1 MSFKLLERY
10 TKKRDT
16 QAQGPADRRVR
27 RVASFGTVAVPTN
40 YPDKG
45 SFELTTWAWSQ
56 WSSCTKRTET
66 PLPLDRCAASR
77 DPEPTYSLLQNTL
90 PVASP
95 ELERGLQFSMVSP
108 EPSMVSPE
116 PRNPCPRNPRN
127 PNSNAVFNSV
137 WCPRNPFSMVSPE
150 HWCPRNTVPGTPQG
164 RDPSAEGGSIL
175 EISAVGPDGKR
186 CYWRIHGSLENLVN
200 RMIRSRSLSL
210 A

>member
-108 EPSMVSPE
+108 EPGLQFSMVSPE
-116 PRNPCPRNPRN
+116 PMSPEPAEPELERGLQFSMVSPEP
-127 PNSNAVFNSV
+127 V
-137 WCPRNPFSMVSPE
+137 WCPRNPEPIQYGVPGTLSPE
-150 HWCPRNTVPGTPQG
+150 PLCPRNPAGQRSISGGGLNSRNLSGGTRRQAMLLAN
-164 RDPSAEGGSIL
+164 S
-175 EISAVGPDGKR
+175 
-186 CYWRIHGSLENLVN
+186 RIVRE
-200 RMIRSRSLSL
+200 SR
-210 A
+210 

>member
-108 EPSMVSPE
+108 EPMSPEPAEPELERGLQFSMVSPE
-116 PRNPCPRNPRN
+116 PQYGVPGT
-127 PNSNAVFNSV
+127 
-137 WCPRNPFSMVSPE
+137 PFSMVSPE

-175 EISAVGPDGKR
+175 EISAGGPDGKR